1 MTYDSGKSIA
11 EDETKLAD
19 PKLFMEAMMSE
30 MRRVMKIEM
39 EQVHERIDQMEN
51 RREEQKQNGRNLRR
65 RERVPAREEE
75 EERYGSG
82 FDEEEDRDS
91 IVNNRRPGGR
101 FGGARN
107 REDNNLSGIK
117 MKIPSFQGR
126 SDPEAYLEWEKKME
140 FVFDC
145 HNYSET
151 KKVKLAVIEFSEYA
165 VTWWDQLVINRRRNR
180 ERPIDTWEEMK
191 VVMRKR
197 FIPSYYYRELYKKLQ
212 GLRQGSRS
220 VEDYYKEME
229 IAMIR
234 ANVEEDREATMAR
247 FLLGLNR
254 EIHDKVE
261 MQHYVELEDMVHMAI
276 KVEQQLKRGSG
287 NTGHIASQCP
297 NKQVMVLQANGEI
310 VTDCEDSDTDD
321 MPPLEDVFEEEY
333 LAPDALTLVARR
345 ALSLQAKGV
354 DEIQRE
360 NIFHTRCYVKDKVCS
375 VIIDGGSCTNVA
387 STIMVEK
394 LGLPMAKHPRPYKL
408 QWLNDSGE
416 IRVNK
421 QVLVAF
427 RIGKYEDEV
436 MCDVVPMQAGHLLL
450 GRPWQFDRQVKHD
463 GFTNK
468 YSFVL
473 NQRLITLVPLTP
485 QQVYEDQVRLQKESD
500 QKKESEQ
507 KKKSENQRGAEKNER
522 EKENQSLALERKS
535 ERTQKNF
542 YAKVSEIKR
551 AMFSNQPMIVLL
563 YKEALLNTNE
573 LDLALPS
580 SIVSLLQE
588 YEDVFPEETP
598 HGLPPIRGI
607 EHQIDFVP
615 GATIPNRPAYRSN
628 PEETKELQRQV
639 SELLEKGHVRES
651 MSPCA
656 VPVLLQDSTLS
667 EERSN
672 MPHKPTRDVCQLVF
686 EPGDWVWLHYE
697 EKKDSRRKERSKLLP
712 RVDAWSGF
720 PSPRQRINDNAY
732 KLRFTLEVASDD
744 LRANPFQEEG
754 NDGDQGTT
762 SKDLV
767 QVPIGPVTRARA
779 KKFKDVLNGLIQE
792 LWAQANSWRPIGHD
806 PPGQQRIITLIQ
818 VLEGSGQ
825 GQ

>member
-11 EDETKLAD
+11 EDDTKLAD
-19 PKLFMEAMMSE
+19 PKVFMEAMMSE

-51 RREEQKQNGRNLRR
+51 RREEQPQNGRNLRR

-107 REDNNLSGIK
+107 REDNNLGGIK

-126 SDPEAYLEWEKKME
+126 SDPEEYLEWEKKME

-151 KKVKLAVIEFSEYA
+151 KKVKLAVIEFSEYV

-254 EIHDKVE
+254 EIHDK
-261 MQHYVELEDMVHMAI
+261 
-276 KVEQQLKRGSG
+276 RGSG
-287 NTGHIASQCP
+287 TRAGHNSSSTSWKSSHAKPLDKSQTPKPEPKSATTRHVPQGTPYGCAAIVTCRAHALGSGRDSFRCQGRGHIASQCP

-360 NIFHTRCYVKDKVCS
+360 NIFHTRCYVKDK
-375 VIIDGGSCTNVA
+375 
-387 STIMVEK
+387 
-394 LGLPMAKHPRPYKL
+394 HPRPYKL

-450 GRPWQFDRQVKHD
+450 GRP
-463 GFTNK
+463 G
-468 YSFVL
+468 
-473 NQRLITLVPLTP
+473 
-485 QQVYEDQVRLQKESD
+485 
-500 QKKESEQ
+500 
-507 KKKSENQRGAEKNER
+507 
-522 EKENQSLALERKS
+522 
-535 ERTQKNF
+535 
-542 YAKVSEIKR
+542 
-551 AMFSNQPMIVLL
+551 
-563 YKEALLNTNE
+563 
-573 LDLALPS
+573 S
-580 SIVSLLQE
+580 SI
-588 YEDVFPEETP
+588 
-598 HGLPPIRGI
+598 G
-607 EHQIDFVP
+607 
-615 GATIPNRPAYRSN
+615 
-628 PEETKELQRQV
+628 K
-639 SELLEKGHVRES
+639 
-651 MSPCA
+651 
-656 VPVLLQDSTLS
+656 
-667 EERSN
+667 
-672 MPHKPTRDVCQLVF
+672 
-686 EPGDWVWLHYE
+686 
-697 EKKDSRRKERSKLLP
+697 
-712 RVDAWSGF
+712 
-720 PSPRQRINDNAY
+720 
-732 KLRFTLEVASDD
+732 
-744 LRANPFQEEG
+744 
-754 NDGDQGTT
+754 
-762 SKDLV
+762 
-767 QVPIGPVTRARA
+767 
-779 KKFKDVLNGLIQE
+779 
-792 LWAQANSWRPIGHD
+792 
-806 PPGQQRIITLIQ
+806 
-818 VLEGSGQ
+818 
-825 GQ
+825 